1 MKNLSLVIVLFLIAS
16 LTAGCADTPK
26 AKPDYQ
32 GQRDRAEKAQGE
44 LSTATR
50 K

>member
-1 MKNLSLVIVLFLIAS
+1 MRKYISLLFVY
-16 LTAGCADTPK
+16 LTVAAVTGCANSGN
-26 AKPDYQ
+26 APD

-44 LSTATR
+44 LSSEVR